1 MSEVAAL
8 LEALGDAQ
16 PAYYTTPTEGAP
28 NQLAQAR
35 VIAHA
40 LGTPL
45 IPWQEL
51 AIRIM
56 SERRTDD
63 PRRFR
68 WPVVIITTPR
78 QVGKTTTYR
87 TWQLLKC
94 IMQPNREAF
103 YTAQTGKDARARW
116 KDAVKVVTD
125 KDSPLRKS
133 VKVRLSAGDPQI
145 AFQNGSTFAPFAPTP
160 ESLHGYTPHDVAID
174 EGFAFDDAQGDEL
187 LGAVTPAQ
195 QNRKDRQLIIF
206 STAGNKDS
214 TWLRRI
220 IERGRLAAGDP
231 GAGTAYLEWSMP
243 AGADMWAPDTWKFHP
258 GLGHLFE
265 LEDMQQLAAD
275 HADNPQG
282 WLRAF
287 MNTWSEEADVPPILT
302 PEQVAGVQNTQ
313 HPPAGGLRDVCLAY
327 EVAYDRSRAAIA
339 AAWYDPITGLPAVR
353 IAQRLERVP
362 DLAPAIAEQLANR
375 PRAWGA
381 DDGGPTRDTT
391 DQLRADNLEPQILA
405 ARDFATATDAFIA
418 RVKDRLITLDADPY
432 LEQAIAD
439 AVLKNMGTGVTI
451 DRRGSRGPV
460 PELIAAIVAL
470 RLLENAPAP
479 APSPMIR
486 F

>member
-1 MSEVAAL
+1 MSEVDEL
-8 LEALGDAQ
+8 LAALGDAQ
-16 PAYYTTPTEGAP
+16 PAYYTRPTEGAP

-35 VIAHA
+35 VMARA

-45 IPWQEL
+45 IPWQAL
-51 AIRIM
+51 ALRIM
-56 SERRTDD
+56 SERRVDD

-87 TWQLLKC
+87 TWQTLKC
-94 IMQPNREAF
+94 VMQPKRQAF

-116 KDAVKVVTD
+116 KDAVKVITD

-133 VKVRLSAGDPQI
+133 VTVRLSAGDPQI
-145 AFQNGSTFAPFAPTP
+145 AFANGSTFAPFAPTP

-195 QNRKDRQLIIF
+195 QNVKDRQLIIF
-206 STAGNKDS
+206 STAGNADS
-214 TWLRRI
+214 TWLRRM
-220 IERGRLAAGDP
+220 IERGRAAAGDP
-231 GAGTAYLEWSMP
+231 GAGIAYLEWAMP
-243 AGADMWAPDTWKFHP
+243 AGADMWSPETWKFHP
-258 GLGHLFE
+258 GLGHLFD
-265 LEDMQQLAAD
+265 LEDMQQLAAE

-287 MNTWSEEADVPPILT
+287 MNTWSEEADEPPILSADEVT
-302 PEQVAGVQNTQ
+302 AVQKPQTA
-313 HPPAGGLRDVCLAY
+313 PAGGLTNVCLAY
-327 EVAYDRSRAAIA
+327 ETAFDRSRAVIA
-339 AAWYDPITGLPAVR
+339 AAWHDPKTGLPAIR
-353 IAQRLERVP
+353 IAERLEQVR
-362 DLAPAIAEQLANR
+362 DLAPAIAAQAASR

-391 DQLRADNLEPQILA
+391 DQLRADGLEPEVLT
-405 ARDFATATDAFIA
+405 ARDASTGTEAFIA
-418 RVKDRLITLDADPY
+418 RVKDKLITLDADPY
-432 LEQAIAD
+432 LDQAIAD
-439 AVLKNMGTGVTI
+439 AVLRNMGQGIMI
-451 DRRGSRGPV
+451 DRRKSRGPV
-460 PELIAAIVAL
+460 PELVAAIVAL

-479 APSPMIR
+479 SPAPKIR